1 MDALKLIMEPHRREI
16 LRLVWDKEVGAGD
29 VADSFDVSFGAV
41 SQHLA
46 TLRNAGFV
54 TVRKDG
60 NSRLY
65 KADKEAL
72 GPLAAVL
79 MSIWAT
85 SLDSL
90 VDVVESDKRQ
100 QEKR

>member
-1 MDALKLIMEPHRREI
+1 VEALKLIMEPHRREI

-29 VADSFDVSFGAV
+29 VAASFDVSFGAV

-46 TLRNAGFV
+46 ALRNAGFV

-72 GPLAAVL
+72 GPFAAVL
-79 MSIWAT
+79 MSMWAT

-90 VDVVESDKRQ
+90 VDVVEADKRQ
-100 QEKR
+100 REER

>member
-1 MDALKLIMEPHRREI
+1 MEALKLIMEPHRREI

-46 TLRNAGFV
+46 TLRSAGFV

-72 GPLAAVL
+72 GPLASVL
-79 MSIWAT
+79 ISMWAT

-90 VDVVESDKRQ
+90 VDVIESDKRQ
-100 QEKR
+100 QDKR